1 MFKSVINIGFK
12 VAETK
17 AYKSTDILK
26 SGTLKRRDVVHARPQ
41 RHILE
46 EKNLISFPGLSH
58 TFLINASQRPRQQGV
73 LLILLTYYFSV
84 IIYSPGSPL

>member
-1 MFKSVINIGFK
+1 MFKSVINIGLK

-17 AYKSTDILK
+17 AYKSTDILE
-26 SGTLKRRDVVHARPQ
+26 TRILKRALCSPCPASETH
-41 RHILE
+41 LK
-46 EKNLISFPGLSH
+46 KNLISFPGLSH